1 MEFFKVKEEL
11 KYYQMKSK
19 IIKKVSSLVEDL
31 GYVMFEPDY
40 LEDYDAFIEMNQ
52 RIKKESMIKMIEP
65 DGSISLL
72 RPDIT
77 TSLIKHL
84 VPKWEDETEL
94 KLYYS
99 STIFSRSPLGKIEEQ
114 KQFGVEYLGNPSLS
128 ADVEVLELVMNLCK
142 EFKLNYK
149 VVINNNRF
157 LNQIINQLK
166 LNLVDEKELKG
177 IISNKNRYELNRFI
191 KRLEIS
197 NPILQIL
204 FDLEGS
210 LSEIKEKLKGTKL
223 SKELTDALT
232 TLNQIEVVLEK
243 DAYSTKY
250 TFDLSLLT
258 QYDYYD
264 GIIFKGFLKGVP
276 HVILNGGRYDPLTK
290 QFGKPIPAIGFS
302 LQIQDFIKEVI
313 KSYEGLS
320 NNRDS

>member
-19 IIKKVSSLVEDL
+19 IIKKVSNLVEDL

-84 VPKWEDETEL
+84 VPKWEDEADL

-99 STIFSRSPLGKIEEQ
+99 STIFSRSTLGKIEEQ
-114 KQFGVEYLGNPSLS
+114 KQFGVEYLGNSSLS

-157 LNQIINQLK
+157 LNQLFNQLK
-166 LNLVDEKELKG
+166 LNQFDEKELKE
-177 IISNKNRYELNRFI
+177 IISNKNAYELNRFI
-191 KRLEIS
+191 KRLEIT
-197 NPILQIL
+197 NPILQNL

-210 LSEIKEKLKGTKL
+210 ISEIKEKLKGTNI
-223 SKELTDALT
+223 SKELTDALS
-232 TLNQIEVVLEK
+232 TLNQIEEVLEK

-290 QFGKPIPAIGFS
+290 QFGKSIPAIGFS

>member
-40 LEDYDAFIEMNQ
+40 LEDYDTFIEMNQ
-52 RIKKESMIKMIEP
+52 RIKKEMMIKIIEP
-65 DGSISLL
+65 NGSISLL

-84 VPKWEDETEL
+84 VPKWEDDTQL
-94 KLYYS
+94 KLFYA
-99 STIFSRSPLGKIEEQ
+99 STIFSRSPLGKIEEK
-114 KQFGVEYLGNPSLS
+114 KQFGIEYLGNPTLD
-128 ADVEVLELVMNLCK
+128 ADVEVLELVMTLFK
-142 EFKLNYK
+142 EFKLEYK
-149 VVINNNRF
+149 VVINNNQF
-157 LNQIINQLK
+157 LNQLIKGLK
-166 LNLVDEKELKG
+166 LDYTDEKELKE
-177 IISNKNRYELNRFI
+177 IITSKNRYELNLFL
-191 KRLEIS
+191 KRLNI
-197 NPILQIL
+197 NNDIMAIL

-210 LSEIKEKLKGTKL
+210 LDDIEMKLENIELDSMMKEALSTLRRVQDVLK
-223 SKELTDALT
+223 
-232 TLNQIEVVLEK
+232 K
-243 DAYSTKY
+243 DRYVNRY

-264 GIIFKGFLKGVP
+264 GIIFKGFLRNIP
-276 HVILNGGRYDPLTK
+276 HVVLNGGRYDPLTK
-290 QFGKPIPAIGFS
+290 QFGRAIPAIGFS
-302 LQIQDFIKEVI
+302 LSVQDFIKEVI